1 MIASVMIECRLTSSF
16 INRDLNIFR
25 MECLAEFEERS
36 KGKLDFLVK
45 DSDKWR
51 VLYLDVR
58 HELENFKV
66 EVHNK
71 EIDYQ
76 GTLEDLSS
84 NYQLQISLLQQKL
97 TEKNDALD
105 DTYQISVRLQKMQR
119 ENEEFQIRNKFLS
132 SELERYESI
141 ISTKDANQY
150 LELHNLKKQLAE
162 KDVIAQNFQ
171 SEIMQLKKREV
182 QLQDEHRHLV
192 RYNDELQNENL
203 NLRAE
208 ANKLISRLDSASHQF
223 TSERND
229 VNFAFAK
236 ERTGYEQKMKHFSS
250 IINEKEFAIES
261 LHAQTLDLNARI
273 AEAEQSHTNIVQK
286 LKDEISRN
294 ERVYFERI
302 NEVERVYQSQA
313 SQNETEIRE
322 LVHSVDTH
330 KQINQTNEATITQ
343 LRLQN
348 QCLAQETSG
357 LQNDYSA
364 LKDLEKKSEE
374 GLRVTEDRASKL
386 EIDIHAMSKREEE
399 LHLRIR
405 SLQDHVVELERKVI
419 QIQDDHDVEIKR
431 LETQSSESRNQLTR
445 SHKNQKQITEQMEKL
460 RSEKDILI
468 AKLIDGMKRL
478 KEGYKLK
485 MSALQQE
492 LSKVQLEQTSLKKSL
507 ENDNFE
513 AQLQIKDMFKR
524 QKDFASLLKDEGLIS

>member
-468 AKLIDGMKRL
+468 AKLIDGMKML